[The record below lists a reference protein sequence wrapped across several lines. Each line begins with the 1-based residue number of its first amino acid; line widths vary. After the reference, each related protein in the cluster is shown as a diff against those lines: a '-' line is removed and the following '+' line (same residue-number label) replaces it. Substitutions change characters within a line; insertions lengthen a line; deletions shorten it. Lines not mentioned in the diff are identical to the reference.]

1 MTITAA
7 MVKELRERTG
17 AGMMECKKALVETAG
32 DIDAA
37 AESLRKKGAAAAD
50 KKSSRIAAEG
60 IIVIK
65 QAADSKSAS
74 IVEVNCETDFV
85 AKDASFAEF
94 ASKVADLVLADAPAD
109 VGALSSLDI
118 GNGKSVEQAR
128 TELIGKIGENVSIRR
143 FRLARAGDGESISG
157 YLHGNRIGVLVNVSG
172 DPAVGRDVA
181 MHIAASKPLSLSA
194 DDLSSDLIDKEKEIF
209 KAQAESSG
217 KPSEIVEKMINGR
230 VNKFLKENTLMGQP
244 FVKDP
249 DLTVEKYLS
258 SNNSSVSSMIRFE
271 VGEGIEKKQDDFAA
285 EVMAQAKGA

>member
-1 MTITAA
+1 

-32 DIDAA
+32 NIDAA

-109 VGALSSLDI
+109 VGALSSRDI

-194 DDLSSDLIDKEKEIF
+194 DDLSSDIIDKEKEIF

-217 KPSEIVEKMINGR
+217 KPSEIVEKMISGR